1 VTESEAGTERHNVE
15 RAKSF
20 YEALFA
26 RNWAVVNEIL
36 SPDVV
41 VHEPAGLP
49 YGGEYRGHDGFK
61 RLMKSLP
68 EYWSAVGPADIGYTA
83 AGDVVHMETTLVA
96 TARATGREVRLP
108 FIESW
113 TFRDGRMVSAIIYYS
128 DTYVLRQA
136 LGLA

>member
-1 VTESEAGTERHNVE
+1 VSKSEVGTERHNLE
-15 RAKSF
+15 RTALF
-20 YEALFA
+20 YEALFS
-26 RNWAVVNEIL
+26 RNWAGVNEIL

-41 VHEPAGLP
+41 VHEPVGLP
-49 YGGEYRGHDGFK
+49 YGGEHRGHDGF
-61 RLMKSLP
+61 RGLMRNLA
-68 EYWSAVGPADIGYTA
+68 EYWSAVHPEDVGYTA

-113 TFRDGRMVSAIIYYS
+113 TFRDGRMVSGIIYYS
-128 DTYVLRQA
+128 DTYVVREA